1 MMPVIS
7 GVFGPSDSPTP
18 TAHTRRDTGRDS
30 SLELVL
36 PQRTVGDLL
45 RDVSPDLARE
55 FDDVAVP
62 AAVEYALRP
71 KDPVA
76 VTMQGYLWPHG
87 AVRTVVLAGPEVLR
101 DPIGLGIRRFAE
113 AANVPVANTWGAKGV
128 LNWDSPHHMG
138 TCGLQADDF
147 DLLGFARYE
156 LIVATGIDP
165 LESPEGRF
173 GLAPVVHISPHVLS
187 KTVEIPRLND
197 EIPGNDL
204 YRRIAAVA
212 QPGYADDS
220 YPRHPARAVI
230 DLKQSLDHDTI
241 VFGQPGPA
249 GLWLARTFPTDRPG
263 SICVPSVSRP
273 GIAAA
278 LALAATLRGKQA
290 VAVTTDPVD
299 DTTRAVLDAAPDA
312 IRIETWGD
320 DVDWSR
326 TADLIEA
333 AGPVVAWT

>member
-1 MMPVIS
+1 MRGTIE
-7 GVFGPSDSPTP
+7 TP
-18 TAHTRRDTGRDS
+18 GSQTI
-30 SLELVL
+30 
-36 PQRTVGDLL
+36 GDLL
-45 RDVSPDLARE
+45 RDVSPELARE
-55 FDDVAVP
+55 FDDVDVP
-62 AAVEYALRP
+62 AALEYALRP
-71 KDPVA
+71 GESTVA
-76 VTMQGYLWPHG
+76 VAGSAIGWRHG
-87 AVRTVVLAGPEVLR
+87 TVPTVVLAGPEVLR

-128 LNWDSPHHMG
+128 FNWDSPHHMG

-147 DLLGFARYE
+147 ALLGFADYD

-165 LESPEGRF
+165 RESPEDRF
-173 GLAPVVHISPHVLS
+173 GLAPVVHISPFTLTKMVND
-187 KTVEIPRLND
+187 VPRLN
-197 EIPGNDL
+197 ETIPTNDL
-204 YRRIAAVA
+204 YARIAGVA
-212 QPGYADDS
+212 QPGYVDDS
-220 YPRHPARAVI
+220 FPRHPARAVM
-230 DLKQSLDHDTI
+230 DLKQSLDPDTI

-278 LALAATLRGKQA
+278 LALAATLQGEPA

-299 DTTRAVLDAAPDA
+299 ATTRAVVDAAPGA
-312 IRIETWGD
+312 FRLEVWGD

-326 TADLIEA
+326 TRDLIEA